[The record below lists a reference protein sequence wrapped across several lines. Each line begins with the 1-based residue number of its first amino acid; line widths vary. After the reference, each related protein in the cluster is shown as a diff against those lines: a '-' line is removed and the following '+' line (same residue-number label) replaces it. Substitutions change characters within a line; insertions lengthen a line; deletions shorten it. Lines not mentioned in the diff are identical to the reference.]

1 MEHLL
6 LGLGYFH
13 FVITHILATI
23 ARLFFRRLTCFLG
36 TSRMSLDQS
45 GSFASSLFVLLHWKR
60 GIWMYEMVTYDVP
73 ILSALGNQP

>member
-13 FVITHILATI
+13 FVITQILATI
-23 ARLFFRRLTCFLG
+23 ARLFFFFFRRLTCFLG

-45 GSFASSLFVLLHWKR
+45 GSFASSSFRFVALEARHL
-60 GIWMYEMVTYDVP
+60 DV
-73 ILSALGNQP
+73 